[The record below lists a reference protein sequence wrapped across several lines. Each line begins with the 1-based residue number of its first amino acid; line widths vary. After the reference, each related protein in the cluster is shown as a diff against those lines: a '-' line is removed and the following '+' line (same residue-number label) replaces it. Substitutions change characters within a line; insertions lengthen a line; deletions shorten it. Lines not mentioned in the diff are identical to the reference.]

1 VERVVEAEERA
12 GEGAGVVAEVG
23 DRRAARVEGAEVER
37 LLIQETLRATG
48 GNKQRAADLLGIA
61 ARTIY
66 RKI

>member
-1 VERVVEAEERA
+1 VRNVVPVPIGTPLE
-12 GEGAGVVAEVG
+12 
-23 DRRAARVEGAEVER
+23 EVER